1 MVFLSQIC
9 LANQILIP
17 MDNTQTNHLKAYG
30 LAYILLKGDI
40 EVDWLLNY
48 RGGSFK
54 VQYSKSI
61 ENECKLRAVSYEVL
75 SEAASAQI
83 VN

>member
-1 MVFLSQIC
+1 MPRKILPLVLVFLAQIC

-40 EVDWLLNY
+40 EVDWLLNT
-48 RGGSFK
+48 GGA
-54 VQYSKSI
+54 V
-61 ENECKLRAVSYEVL
+61 LRFNTANPL
-75 SEAASAQI
+75 KMNA
-83 VN
+83 N